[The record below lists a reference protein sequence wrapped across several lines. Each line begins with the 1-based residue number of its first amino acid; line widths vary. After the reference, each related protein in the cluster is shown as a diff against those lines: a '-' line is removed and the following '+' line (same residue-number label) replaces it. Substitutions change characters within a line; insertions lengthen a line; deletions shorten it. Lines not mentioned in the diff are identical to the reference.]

1 MKITEFIGGFV
12 SGISVLFISLGV
24 IFLDKID
31 TNSAS
36 QGGYIYLELII
47 PYFAALIAGIGLGF
61 GLKSDEGGI
70 GYSFSLDFGEQL
82 PTLIGALALAG
93 VFGLS
98 FIFYISNT
106 PPLGLFLELIGS
118 LLATFG
124 LLIIIVSWDSF
135 DY

>member
-1 MKITEFIGGFV
+1 MKITEFIGGFI

-24 IFLDKID
+24 IFLDKLD
-31 TNSAS
+31 PNQVSS
-36 QGGYIYLELII
+36 SGSFYPELIF
-47 PYFAALIAGIGLGF
+47 PYISALVAGIGLGF

-93 VFGLS
+93 IFGLT
-98 FIFYISNT
+98 FIFFISNT
-106 PPLGLFLELIGS
+106 PALGLFLELIGS

-124 LLIIIVSWDSF
+124 LIIIIVSWES
-135 DY
+135 YGY